1 MSLWSRD
8 LCKVMSTLRAAIL
21 VMSQE
26 NFKIFH
32 YFYFDVFEN
41 FLIAHIFNIICHA
54 QKDWAVLLVSWCIL
68 YNKLVIST

>member
-26 NFKIFH
+26 NLKIFH

-41 FLIAHIFNIICHA
+41 FLIAHIWNIICHA
-54 QKDWAVLLVSWCIL
+54 QKIERSCWLADAYYIT
-68 YNKLVIST
+68 N

>member
-8 LCKVMSTLRAAIL
+8 LCKVMSSLRAAFL

-26 NFKIFH
+26 NLKIFH

-41 FLIAHIFNIICHA
+41 FLFF
-54 QKDWAVLLVSWCIL
+54 
-68 YNKLVIST
+68 